1 MTTTSPEGR
10 QQSDVRRDQML
21 AAAAELIAE
30 RGFERTRIADVAKRI
45 ETSPALVMYYFAT
58 KDELLTAA
66 LRHSEASFYRAAE
79 ELLDKPWSL
88 DKRLSKLVDMTFDSK
103 TKEEFAGAWGLWF
116 ELWCQAFKH
125 PQVAQ
130 DRREL
135 DQQWRDLI
143 TRVVQTGIDE
153 GELGKTDVEQFS
165 VEWAA
170 LLDGLSVQVAL
181 DDPRVDVK
189 RAKRIAMDFARR
201 ALSTGG

>member
-1 MTTTSPEGR
+1 MTTSSPEGR

-30 RGFERTRIADVAKRI
+30 RGFERTRIADVAARI
-45 ETSPALVMYYFAT
+45 KTSPALVMYYFAT

-66 LRHSEASFYRAAE
+66 LRHSEAAFYRSAE
-79 ELLDKPWSL
+79 ELLTTPGAIDV
-88 DKRLSKLVDMTFDSK
+88 RLAKLVDMTFDST

-125 PQVAQ
+125 PQVAD

-143 TRVVQTGIDE
+143 TRVVQAGIDA
-153 GELGKTDVEQFS
+153 GELGATDVEEFA

-181 DDPRVDVK
+181 DDPQVDVT
-189 RAKRIAMDFARR
+189 RAKQIAMDFARR
-201 ALSTGG
+201 ALSLP

>member
-1 MTTTSPEGR
+1 MTTSSPEGR

-21 AAAAELIAE
+21 VAAAELIAE
-30 RGFERTRIADVAKRI
+30 RGFERTRIADVAARI
-45 ETSPALVMYYFAT
+45 NTSPALVMYYFAT
-58 KDELLTAA
+58 KDALLTAA
-66 LRHSEASFYRAAE
+66 LRHSEAAFYRSAE
-79 ELLDKPWSL
+79 ELLEQPGSTDE
-88 DKRLSKLVDMTFDSK
+88 RLAQLVDMTFDSK

-125 PQVAQ
+125 PQVAD

-143 TRVVQTGIDE
+143 TRVVQAGIDA
-153 GELGKTDVEQFS
+153 GELGDTDVEQFA

-201 ALSTGG
+201 ALTIT

>member
-1 MTTTSPEGR
+1 
-10 QQSDVRRDQML
+10 ML
-21 AAAAELIAE
+21 VAAAELIAE

-66 LRHSEASFYRAAE
+66 LRHSEASFYKAAE
-79 ELLDKPWSL
+79 ELLQKPGTI
-88 DKRLSKLVDMTFDSK
+88 DKRLSKLVEMTFDSK
-103 TKEEFAGAWGLWF
+103 TKEDFAGAWGLWF

-130 DRREL
+130 DRREI
-135 DQQWRDLI
+135 DEQWRDLI
-143 TRVVQTGIDE
+143 TRVVQAGIDA
-153 GELGKTDVEQFS
+153 GELGDTDVEQFA

-201 ALSTGG
+201 ALDLS

>member
-1 MTTTSPEGR
+1 VTTTSPDGR

-21 AAAAELIAE
+21 VAAAELIAE

-66 LRHSEASFYRAAE
+66 LRHSEASFYKAAE
-79 ELLDKPWSL
+79 ELLQQPGTIA
-88 DKRLSKLVDMTFDSK
+88 KRLAKLVDMTFDAK

-125 PQVAQ
+125 PQVAK
-130 DRREL
+130 DRREI

-143 TRVVQTGIDE
+143 TRVVQAGIDA
-153 GELGKTDVEQFS
+153 GELGDTDVEQFA

-181 DDPRVDVK
+181 DDPSVDVK

-201 ALSTGG
+201 ALELD

>member
-1 MTTTSPEGR
+1 
-10 QQSDVRRDQML
+10 ML
-21 AAAAELIAE
+21 VAAAELIAE

-45 ETSPALVMYYFAT
+45 RTSPALVMYYFAT

-79 ELLDKPWSL
+79 DMLQKPGSI
-88 DKRLSKLVDMTFDSK
+88 DKRLAKLVDMTFDSK
-103 TKEEFAGAWGLWF
+103 SKEEFAGAWGLWL

-125 PQVAQ
+125 PKVAQ
-130 DRREL
+130 DRREI

-153 GELGKTDVEQFS
+153 GQLGKTDVEQFA

-181 DDPRVDVK
+181 DDPSVDAK

-201 ALSTGG
+201 ALDLA